1 MRTNKKKVN
10 VVRYNLGDAA
20 NTGDRKHLGSF
31 KNSFSRVHDSEQT
44 RICKCWWCFD
54 INIPSIG
61 EALNNAII

>member
-31 KNSFSRVHDSEQT
+31 TNSFSRVQVSEQT
-44 RICKCWWCFD
+44 RICKCLVVF
-54 INIPSIG
+54 
-61 EALNNAII
+61 